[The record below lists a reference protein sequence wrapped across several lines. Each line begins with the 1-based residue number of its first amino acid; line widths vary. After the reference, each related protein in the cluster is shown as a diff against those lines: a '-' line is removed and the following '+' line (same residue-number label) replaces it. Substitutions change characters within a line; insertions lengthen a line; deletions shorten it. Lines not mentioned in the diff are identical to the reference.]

1 MRELA
6 VVLDE
11 LVAGA
16 PVEALSWSD
25 VAARSEGRGR
35 RLQRRRRRPLIVAF
49 AAAAVLAIAGT
60 AVGVGITLLDQQE
73 LFHDSAPDDPERL
86 GPLVEIASGESWAL
100 IAWQSNIGVC
110 LDFAITGNS
119 PFSCGFPVRG
129 AKPATDS
136 SGSGPP
142 VHAVAGQVS
151 GGGLVGGDG
160 KTTIF
165 GVAAEDVAAVKVELR
180 DGRIVD
186 ATLYDA
192 PPELGAEVR
201 FFVVRL
207 LLVPEQRNP
216 GRATRDYGP
225 GGASLETDN
234 PMRAL
239 IAYDSSGK
247 VIERVEE

>member
-16 PVEALSWSD
+16 PVDALSWSD
-25 VAARSEGRGR
+25 VETRSGGRNQPPR
-35 RLQRRRRRPLIVAF
+35 HRRRPLIVAF
-49 AAAAVLAIAGT
+49 AATALLAIAGT

-73 LFHDSAPDDPERL
+73 IYHKSASDHPERL
-86 GPLVEIASGESWAL
+86 GPLVEVTSGENWAL
-100 IAWQSNIGVC
+100 IAWRSNIGVC

-119 PFSCGFPVRG
+119 PFSCDFPVRG
-129 AKPATDS
+129 AKPATNS

-180 DGRIVD
+180 GGNIVD
-186 ATLYDA
+186 APLYDA
-192 PPELGAEVR
+192 PPELDAKVR
-201 FFVVRL
+201 FFIVRL
-207 LLVPEQRNP
+207 LLLPKQRGP
-216 GRATRDYGP
+216 GDPTRVYGP

-234 PMRAL
+234 PVRTF
-239 IAYDSSGK
+239 IAYDRSGN
-247 VIERVEE
+247 VIERAED